1 MKCIMYIKFLGNLM
15 SAETYEMYL
24 IIYLFFFFFESNS
37 DVQFDLKCILK
48 IFMVR

>member
-1 MKCIMYIKFLGNLM
+1 MYIKFLGNLM

-24 IIYLFFFFFESNS
+24 IIYLFFFFESNS
-37 DVQFDLKCILK
+37 DVRFDLKCILK